1 MSSEPKTVLPSG
13 ENAFPLVLRGRPI
26 QQLPL
31 PRKMLVTNESRGGGN
46 TNAVKP
52 SNLAEVRAKLA
63 AS

>member
-1 MSSEPKTVLPSG
+1 MSSKLTTHPPSG

-31 PRKMLVTNESRGGGN
+31 PRTILVKNERRVGSL
-46 TNAVKP
+46 NAIKP

-63 AS
+63 AR